1 MSAAGL
7 PSHDDRLA
15 RRDSILAAVARAS
28 EILSEAQPWTSVVDE
43 ALRFL
48 GEATSVSRVYI
59 FRVDSIDGSEFVSQC
74 YEWCNVGIAPQI
86 DNPDLQNVPLEAAG
100 FTRWATLLKVGDPVF
115 GDIGDFPESERPLL
129 EMQDIKSILIQPIF
143 DGKKWWG
150 FMGFDACASIQ
161 SWARVEVDTLRIAAL
176 VLGSAIHRQTRD
188 AHLHEIQKMEALARM
203 ASGVAHD
210 FNNVLMVVACSIE
223 LLKSELE
230 LAGMGVT
237 AQGEQISMMEQA
249 LDRASTLTR
258 RLLEFSK
265 RRSNTPQIVSPLHL
279 LNKEEPLLRQAL
291 GNRARLRISPGGHG
305 AVSPIRIDPTAFAQL
320 ILNLAVNARDAMPQG
335 GDLTFEVSTI
345 SAEEPLA
352 LYDRVPEGQW
362 TLVRATDTGT
372 GMTDEV
378 MEHAFEPFFTTKPPE
393 QGTGLGLPTIRS
405 IVNSAGGHI
414 KVSSAIGRGTE
425 FRIYFPAVISETPVE
440 SH

>member
-1 MSAAGL
+1 
-7 PSHDDRLA
+7 
-15 RRDSILAAVARAS
+15 
-28 EILSEAQPWTSVVDE
+28 
-43 ALRFL
+43 
-48 GEATSVSRVYI
+48 
-59 FRVDSIDGSEFVSQC
+59 
-74 YEWCNVGIAPQI
+74 
-86 DNPDLQNVPLEAAG
+86 
-100 FTRWATLLKVGDPVF
+100 
-115 GDIGDFPESERPLL
+115 
-129 EMQDIKSILIQPIF
+129 
-143 DGKKWWG
+143 
-150 FMGFDACASIQ
+150 MGFDACASIQ